1 MNVTKSDGD
10 WDETSYQSYLL
21 RIWKTDQGTFKG
33 YLMDPITRKTYPLVN
48 IPSKEQE
55 DPSPIT
61 TDIQGI
67 WIEPVGCWLGIWKPS
82 VEVEELE

>member
-1 MNVTKSDGD
+1 MNVTKPDGD

-33 YLMDPITRKTYPLVN
+33 YLMDPITRKTFPLVKFA
-48 IPSKEQE
+48 SEEQV
-55 DPSPIT
+55 DASPISA
-61 TDIQGI
+61 DIQGI

-82 VEVEELE
+82 DGMEDLT

>member
-1 MNVTKSDGD
+1 MNVTKLDSD

-48 IPSKEQE
+48 IPSEKQV
-55 DPSPIT
+55 DASTIT
-61 TDIQGI
+61 VDIQGI
-67 WIEPVGCWLGIWKPS
+67 WIEPVGCWLGIWKQS
-82 VEVEELE
+82 DRMEDLT